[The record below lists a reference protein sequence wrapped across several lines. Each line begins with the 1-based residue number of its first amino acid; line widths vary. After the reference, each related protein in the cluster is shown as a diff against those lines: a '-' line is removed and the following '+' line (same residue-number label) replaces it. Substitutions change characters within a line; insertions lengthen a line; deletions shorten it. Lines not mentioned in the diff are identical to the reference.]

1 MTGHELRDRF
11 LRYFERNGHAI
22 VRSSPLVP
30 AQDPT
35 LLFTNAGMVQFKS
48 VFLGEERRDYV
59 RATTCQ
65 KCVRA
70 GGKHNDLE
78 NVGRTARHHT
88 FFEMLGNFS
97 FGDYFKADAV
107 AYAWEFLTRDLALPP
122 GRLWATV
129 FTDDD
134 EAAELWKAYVPQDR
148 ILRLGE
154 KDNFWAMGDTG
165 PCGPCSE
172 VHFHQGDHIPCAE
185 ETAGRRC
192 LGPACECDRW
202 LEIWNLVFMQFDR
215 DASGRLTPLPK
226 PSIDTGMGLERIAA
240 VVQGKSSNFDT
251 DLLRPLI
258 ADVERRSGKAYGARD
273 ADDVSMRVIADHAR
287 ATAFLVTDGVMPSN
301 EWRGYVLRR
310 IMRRAMRHGRLL
322 GLMDPFLWEVTGVVA
337 DLMGG
342 AYPELREHKGRVAE
356 LTRLEEER
364 FAETLDRGLERIE
377 TEIEMSGVWPL
388 LHTGQKTEQQ
398 IAAEMT
404 WHPAARQERRVPGR
418 VLFTLYDTYGFP
430 VDLAQEV
437 LEERGFALTP
447 ETQAEYDTEMEAQ
460 RERARASATFG
471 VGGAA
476 GDEGAATYQTLLAE
490 IPKAE
495 FLGYAAMTAPARVLA
510 MVAGGRRRREA
521 VAGDEVE
528 VILDRTPFYAESG
541 GQIGDT
547 GVITGRQGRG
557 EVVDTQYRGAGL
569 IAHRLRVTE
578 GGFREGED
586 VAVTVESP
594 RRHGL
599 RLHHTGTHLLHAALR
614 KVLGTHVTQAGSL
627 VAPDHLRFD
636 FTHGKPVKDQDLE
649 RVEDLV
655 NEAVR
660 DNITVDP
667 FETDLNAALRMGA
680 MALFGEKYGDR
691 VRVIRIGDFSTELC
705 GGTHLDATGQIGLF
719 KVTTE
724 GAVASGV
731 RRLEAVT
738 GGAALAH
745 VGQEEQALR
754 QAAELL
760 RIPPLELPG
769 RLQKLLDD
777 QRGLEKQLT
786 ELETRLAKSR
796 AQDLVAGARSVAGMS
811 VVAARLDGLDADGLR
826 TVVDSVRERLGSGV
840 IVLGAASDGKVT
852 LVSAVTKDLTGR
864 VHAGK
869 LVQEVAKVVGGG
881 GGGRPD
887 LAQAGGKNPAEL
899 DRALAGVYDLV
910 GRAAGG

>member
-1 MTGHELRDRF
+1 
-11 LRYFERNGHAI
+11 
-22 VRSSPLVP
+22 
-30 AQDPT
+30 
-35 LLFTNAGMVQFKS
+35 
-48 VFLGEERRDYV
+48 
-59 RATTCQ
+59 
-65 KCVRA
+65 
-70 GGKHNDLE
+70 
-78 NVGRTARHHT
+78 
-88 FFEMLGNFS
+88 
-97 FGDYFKADAV
+97 
-107 AYAWEFLTRDLALPP
+107 
-122 GRLWATV
+122 
-129 FTDDD
+129 
-134 EAAELWKAYVPQDR
+134 
-148 ILRLGE
+148 
-154 KDNFWAMGDTG
+154 
-165 PCGPCSE
+165 
-172 VHFHQGDHIPCAE
+172 
-185 ETAGRRC
+185 
-192 LGPACECDRW
+192 
-202 LEIWNLVFMQFDR
+202 MQFDR
-215 DASGRLTPLPK
+215 DASGKLTPLPK

-287 ATAFLVTDGVMPSN
+287 ATAFLAADGVMPSN

-310 IMRRAMRHGRLL
+310 IMRRAMRHGRLI
-322 GLMDPFLWEVTGVVA
+322 GLMEPFLWQVTGVVTE
-337 DLMGG
+337 LMGG
-342 AYPELREHKGRVAE
+342 AYPELVEHQGRVAE

-377 TEIEMSGVWPL
+377 TEIDQS
-388 LHTGQKTEQQ
+388 TG
-398 IAAEMT
+398 
-404 WHPAARQERRVPGR
+404 WPAAAGAGRRVPGR

-437 LEERGFALTP
+437 LEERGFAFTP
-447 ETQAEYDTEMEAQ
+447 ETQAEYDAEMEAQ

-471 VGGAA
+471 SGSA
-476 GDEGAATYQTLLAE
+476 GDEGAATYQSLLAE
-490 IPKAE
+490 IPKGE
-495 FLGYAAMTAPARVLA
+495 FLGYEAMTAPARILA
-510 MVAGGRRRREA
+510 MVAGSRRRREA

-528 VILDRTPFYAESG
+528 VVLDRTPFYAESG

-569 IAHRLRVTE
+569 IAHRMRVTE

-586 VAVTVESP
+586 VAVGVESP
-594 RRHGL
+594 RRQGL

-636 FTHGKPVKDQDLE
+636 FTHGKPVKDRDLE

-754 QAAELL
+754 QAADLL

-777 QRGLEKQLT
+777 QKGLEKQLA
-786 ELETRLAKSR
+786 ELEARLAKSR
-796 AQDLVAGARSVAGMS
+796 AQDLVAGARSVAGMP

-840 IVLGAASDGKVT
+840 IVLGAAGDGKVT

>member
-1 MTGHELRDRF
+1 MTGHELRDKF
-11 LRYFERNGHAI
+11 LRYFEQNAHTI

-30 AQDPT
+30 ANDPT
-35 LLFTNAGMVQFKS
+35 LLFTNAGMVQFKA

-59 RATTCQ
+59 RAASSQ

-97 FGDYFKADAV
+97 FGDYFKREAI
-107 AYAWEFLTRDLALPP
+107 AYAWEFLTRDLALPKS
-122 GRLWATV
+122 RLCATV

-134 EAAELWKAYVPQDR
+134 EAFELWKSYVPQDR

-154 KDNFWAMGDTG
+154 EDNFWAMGDTG

-172 VHFHQGDHIPCAE
+172 IHFHQGDHIPCAE
-185 ETAGRRC
+185 EAAGRRC

-215 DASGRLTPLPK
+215 DASGKLTPLPK

-240 VVQGKSSNFDT
+240 VVQGKPSNFET

-258 ADVERRSGKAYGARD
+258 ADVERRCGKAYGARE

-287 ATAFLVTDGVMPSN
+287 ATAFLIADQVSPSN

-322 GLMDPFLWEVTGVVA
+322 GLTEPFLWQVTGVVA
-337 DLMGG
+337 ELMGG
-342 AYPELREHKGRVAE
+342 VYPELLEQRSRVAE

-364 FAETLDRGLERIE
+364 FAETLDRGLERI
-377 TEIEMSGVWPL
+377 
-388 LHTGQKTEQQ
+388 
-398 IAAEMT
+398 AAEVQRSDRWET
-404 WHPAARQERRVPGR
+404 VEGGKRVPGE
-418 VLFTLYDTYGFP
+418 VLFNLYDTYGFP
-430 VDLAQEV
+430 VEEAEDV
-437 LEERGFALTP
+437 LKTQYGFVVNATTHVESNAKMEE
-447 ETQAEYDTEMEAQ
+447 Q

-471 VGGAA
+471 TGGD
-476 GDEGAATYQTLLAE
+476 GEEGAGSYQSVLAD

-495 FLGYAAMTAPARVLA
+495 FLGYEAMTAPARILA
-510 MVAGGRRRREA
+510 MVASGRRRREA
-521 VAGDEVE
+521 VAGDDVE

-547 GVITGRQGRG
+547 GAITGRQGRG
-557 EVVDTQYRGAGL
+557 DVVDTQYRGAGL

-586 VAVTVESP
+586 VAASVESP
-594 RRHGL
+594 RRQGL

-614 KVLGTHVTQAGSL
+614 KILGTHVTQAGSL
-627 VAPDHLRFD
+627 VAPDRLRFD
-636 FTHGKPVKDQDLE
+636 FTHGKPLKDRDLE
-649 RVEDLV
+649 QVEDLV

-660 DNITVDP
+660 ENIPVDP
-667 FETDLNAALRMGA
+667 FWTDLDAALKMGA
-680 MALFGEKYGDR
+680 MALFGEKYGNH

-738 GGAALAH
+738 GTAALAH

-754 QAAELL
+754 QAADLL
-760 RIPPLELPG
+760 RIPPLELPR

-777 QRGLEKQLT
+777 QKGLEKRLA
-786 ELETRLAKSR
+786 EMETRLAKGR
-796 AQDLVAGARSVAGMS
+796 AQDLVAGARSVAGIP
-811 VVAARLDGLDADGLR
+811 VVVARLDGLDADGLR
-826 TVVDSVRERLGSGV
+826 AVVDSVRERLPSGV
-840 IVLGAASDGKVT
+840 TFLGAVIDGKVS
-852 LVSAVTKDLTGR
+852 LVSAVTKDLTAR

-869 LVQEVAKVVGGG
+869 LIQEVAKAVGGG
-881 GGGRPD
+881 GGGRSD

-899 DRALAGVYDLV
+899 DRALARVYDLV
-910 GRAAGG
+910 ARAAGG